1 MRFLPIALVASFVAL
16 VAFPLQAQSP
26 NGTINGLILDPSNK
40 VITGADILVIND
52 ATGVKYSTKTN
63 DDGIYVVTNLPPG
76 PYRLQVSKV
85 GFKTLIKPDIV
96 LNVQDALSINFT
108 LPVGAVFETLTIE
121 AGAPLVN
128 TESAAVGTVINR
140 KFVETLPL
148 NGRSFNTLLQLTP
161 GVTIAPSSADNGSPG
176 QFSISG
182 QRTDSNNFT
191 VDGVS
196 ANFGVS
202 PGVGGLSQS
211 GTGTAQAFSA
221 LGGTSSLVSVDAL
234 QEFRIE
240 TSSEAPEFGRSSGGQ
255 VILTT
260 RSGTND
266 LHGGVFDYFRNTVM
280 DANDWFAE
288 AAGKD
293 RAPEHHNDF
302 GAFLGGPIAKD
313 RTFYFL
319 SYEGARLDVPQ
330 TGLDQVPSPYARSV
344 ASSALLPLLNAFP
357 QPDDPA
363 IVPGVYTSRFT
374 GSFPNRATLD
384 AASIRVDHTFN
395 SHISIFGR
403 YNYAPSDTDGRS
415 ANLYTLSTT
424 TSRRVDTQ
432 TVTAG
437 IALLISPHMS
447 NEFRANYST
456 QNANLSSLLD
466 SFGGAVPPSA
476 ATLDGG
482 LNGSQTYAYFFP
494 FDANIAASGPQGSN
508 RSRQINFVDGLETTR
523 GTHQLKFGADYR
535 GIFLDVNPAHNS
547 LTQTVTSVQDFVT
560 TGQVDLSAETT
571 VPAQL
576 YSQALSLFAQDTW
589 KVTPRL
595 TMTYGVRWEWNP
607 APSARGRTT
616 LTAWENTNSPSE
628 LKLAP
633 SGTPLW
639 DTSVGNFAPRF
650 GIVYSLTKSGNFV
663 LRAGGGTFYDLSV
676 GSSAQLAVSFPNIAS
691 AQYAGVPAP
700 ITNGAQYLPVVSL
713 NPPYSFV
720 TGVTRELTLPRSYQ
734 WNLAVERSFGQ
745 KQALSTTYVG
755 QAGRSLLRQ
764 QALFQPNSDF
774 TNEFVLTGNDA
785 FSNYHALQLQ
795 FRKTLASSFQAL
807 LSYTWS
813 HSLDNSSSDQVIG
826 LSGAVISA
834 ARDYASSDF
843 DTRQSFSGAVSYA
856 IPHAGGSQ
864 ILSALTRD
872 WSLEGLVVARTGFPF
887 NAIVVGTSPDP
898 GGIVRTRPDRI
909 PGQPLWISARTAP
922 GGKMLNYDP
931 VAMIGAFQV
940 PPTARQGTEGRND
953 IPGFGMTQVDVSISR
968 KFPLWERLTLQFR
981 ADAFNIFNHPNFTN
995 PLGYIQFGDFYLQS
1009 NQMLNQGLGGLSP
1022 IFQQGGPRS
1031 LQLSLRVAF

>member
-1 MRFLPIALVASFVAL
+1 M
-16 VAFPLQAQSP
+16 
-26 NGTINGLILDPSNK
+26 
-40 VITGADILVIND
+40 
-52 ATGVKYSTKTN
+52 
-63 DDGIYVVTNLPPG
+63 
-76 PYRLQVSKV
+76 
-85 GFKTLIKPDIV
+85 
-96 LNVQDALSINFT
+96 
-108 LPVGAVFETLTIE
+108 
-121 AGAPLVN
+121 
-128 TESAAVGTVINR
+128 
-140 KFVETLPL
+140 
-148 NGRSFNTLLQLTP
+148 
-161 GVTIAPSSADNGSPG
+161 
-176 QFSISG
+176 
-182 QRTDSNNFT
+182 
-191 VDGVS
+191 
-196 ANFGVS
+196 
-202 PGVGGLSQS
+202 
-211 GTGTAQAFSA
+211 
-221 LGGTSSLVSVDAL
+221 
-234 QEFRIE
+234 
-240 TSSEAPEFGRSSGGQ
+240 
-255 VILTT
+255 
-260 RSGTND
+260 
-266 LHGGVFDYFRNTVM
+266 
-280 DANDWFAE
+280 
-288 AAGKD
+288 
-293 RAPEHHNDF
+293 
-302 GAFLGGPIAKD
+302 
-313 RTFYFL
+313 
-319 SYEGARLDVPQ
+319 
-330 TGLDQVPSPYARSV
+330 
-344 ASSALLPLLNAFP
+344 
-357 QPDDPA
+357 
-363 IVPGVYTSRFT
+363 
-374 GSFPNRATLD
+374 
-384 AASIRVDHTFN
+384 
-395 SHISIFGR
+395 
-403 YNYAPSDTDGRS
+403 
-415 ANLYTLSTT
+415 
-424 TSRRVDTQ
+424 
-432 TVTAG
+432 
-437 IALLISPHMS
+437 
-447 NEFRANYST
+447 
-456 QNANLSSLLD
+456 
-466 SFGGAVPPSA
+466 
-476 ATLDGG
+476 
-482 LNGSQTYAYFFP
+482 
-494 FDANIAASGPQGSN
+494 
-508 RSRQINFVDGLETTR
+508 
-523 GTHQLKFGADYR
+523 
-535 GIFLDVNPAHNS
+535 NPAHNS

-931 VAMIGAFQV
+931 VAMIGAFEV
-940 PPTARQGTEGRND
+940 PPTARQGTEGRERHSRLRHD
-953 IPGFGMTQVDVSISR
+953 PSRRLDQPEVSALGAPHS
-968 KFPLWERLTLQFR
+968 PVSCGRLQYFQPSKLHQP
-981 ADAFNIFNHPNFTN
+981 AGVHPV
-995 PLGYIQFGDFYLQS
+995 
-1009 NQMLNQGLGGLSP
+1009 
-1022 IFQQGGPRS
+1022 R
-1031 LQLSLRVAF
+1031 